1 MFFKN
6 STAVLLLMCLAKFS
20 GIHKCRKQL
29 LQFLLNSVPLNTL
42 VNTHKHDY
50 VFAFLQKEHLAKIPH
65 TILGQLPPTKIAPP
79 DNWPQIIAPWMIAP
93 PPGLLLPG
101 QLLSRIIATGTISHQ
116 HNWRSDT
123 FSQRK
128 LPHKKIPLESNSP
141 IPAKFP

>member
-1 MFFKN
+1 
-6 STAVLLLMCLAKFS
+6 MCLEKFS

-79 DNWPQIIAPWMIAP
+79 DNWPQIIVPWMIAP
-93 PPGLLLPG
+93 P
-101 QLLSRIIATGTISHQ
+101 RIIAPWTIALKDNCHWD
-116 HNWRSDT
+116 N
-123 FSQRK
+123 
-128 LPHKKIPLESNSP
+128 IPST
-141 IPAKFP
+141 